1 MDLNTVINVVTNI
14 KKGTFTRIK
23 YMTDVPVKA
32 KYKKQGLVIKKIGCM
47 TTRFGIHYP
56 NIKSVGNKIDNSYVP
71 NDNLHWVVKDTIQY
85 NKKTD
90 NHYLCTYPTEKGRN
104 SEFKYIIKTPNMV
117 MYSNTLRDVSEY
129 VLPSYFNKKG
139 DAVTMMKININN
151 VLQIG

>member
-1 MDLNTVINVVTNI
+1 MNLNTIINVITNI

-32 KYKKQGLVIKKIGCM
+32 KYKKQGVSITKIGFM

-56 NIKSVGNKIDNSYVP
+56 NIKSVKSVQDKKYVH
-71 NDNLHWVVKDTIQY
+71 NDNLEWIIKDIIQH
-85 NKKTD
+85 NKNNNND
-90 NHYLCTYPTEKGRN
+90 YLCTYPTEKGRN
-104 SEFKYIIKTPNMV
+104 SKFKYIITTPNMTV
-117 MYSNTLRDVSEY
+117 YSDTLKDVSEY